1 MLIWLQISIMQFQY
15 TFGSYLALSTAS
27 KILLRQAVWPMHEE
41 IKIKL
46 PNKLNDMYPDGGL
59 QAHTQDEDSMLVFW
73 CCTRAA
79 PEIQPVITNKS
90 DMVHR
95 AT

>member
-1 MLIWLQISIMQFQY
+1 MQFQCM
-15 TFGSYLALSTAS
+15 FGSYLAVSKPP
-27 KILLRQAVWPMHEE
+27 KILLREAVWLTHNA

-46 PNKLNDMYPDGGL
+46 PNELNGMYPDGGL
-59 QAHTQDEDSMLVFW
+59 QAHTQAKDSMLVFW
-73 CCTRAA
+73 FCTRAE